1 MLLLLSRWLSFYSLI
16 AFFIFVILVNFFLRF
31 RYLPILIIELILV
44 IVVFNRLGHF
54 LLFLFLD
61 AYLHLLLVIL

>member
-16 AFFIFVILVNFFLRF
+16 AFFIFVILVNCFLRF
-31 RYLPILIIELILV
+31 RYLPIIIIELILV
-44 IVVFNRLGHF
+44 IVVFNMLGNL